1 MILPVPV
8 LVLRLLPRGNV
19 LSGAQGRGNVAC
31 FVTED
36 RVMPG
41 DDALLAAFR
50 DDGIFVISRKIDL
63 SLDELV
69 KYGPYI
75 ALQPFRHE
83 VVDPCLPDDLFFRVS
98 QDLRALPVDER
109 YPAFPVENADDDPGH
124 IQVFFG

>member
-19 LSGAQGRGNVAC
+19 LSGAQGRGNVAR
-31 FVTED
+31 FVAED

-63 SLDELV
+63 PLDELA
-69 KYGPYI
+69 KYGPYFT
-75 ALQPFRHE
+75 LQPFRHE
-83 VVDPCLPDDLFFRVS
+83 VVDPRLPHDLFFRVP

-109 YPAFPVENADDDPGH
+109 YPSLA
-124 IQVFFG
+124 